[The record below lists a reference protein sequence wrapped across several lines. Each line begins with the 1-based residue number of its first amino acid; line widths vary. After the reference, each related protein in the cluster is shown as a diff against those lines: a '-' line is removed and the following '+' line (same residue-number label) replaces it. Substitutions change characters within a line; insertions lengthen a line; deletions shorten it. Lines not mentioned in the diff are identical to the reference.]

1 MDQETSNGFPTL
13 EPLAHSGQDG
23 AFGDL
28 AFLSD
33 PTRDRFEFSV
43 PYWIVEQLEKTSRLD
58 GLDVSSVLLSAFA
71 WVLHR
76 YTGGLLDDWIRA
88 DAPQKF
94 GDLARHF
101 SNDPSFSFNGEYFST
116 QFSVH
121 DFPSDFG
128 ASTIPECRISFV
140 YDPWGTQAPQANAQG
155 QNASWEHSRE
165 AHDATPDFSLRLFA
179 ERKSESTPQVKGS
192 LVYRTQWWR
201 HDRIERFVGHFQT
214 LLSQATTD
222 PDTVLAKLPILT
234 MREQRQLLV
243 EFNNTACEYPR
254 ELCVHELFEQQV
266 ERTPDAVA
274 LVFED
279 QQLSYNELNA
289 RANRLARYLRK
300 HGVGEET
307 PVGLCLE
314 RSLDLVVSIL
324 GILKAGGTYVP
335 LDADY
340 PVKRLENMLELA
352 EVKHLVT
359 QSQLDAKLPSTKRLD
374 ICIDRDANEIASEDS
389 SNLDLAYNSN
399 RLAYIIFT
407 SGSTGQPKGV
417 MIEHRSLVNLLADM
431 ASRLNF
437 TQGDSLLSVSTPCF
451 DISLLEILLPLA
463 AAGLVEVAS
472 RDAFSDVRVLIN
484 RLESKRFTWL
494 FSTPSRL
501 DLLLHG
507 GWQGD
512 PALNVLTGG
521 EQLSQSLSVQ
531 LATRCCSLWNLYGP
545 TEATILSTA
554 IEAID
559 QNPGCCIGRPVSNT
573 QVYVLDSHRELLP
586 IGVPGELYIGGDGL
600 ARGYLNRPDLTAERF
615 VPNPFSKDSDS
626 KLYRTGDLCRWK
638 HDGTLEYL
646 GRIDHQVKLRGFRIE
661 LGEIESVLSQHPS
674 IAQCVVVLREDRP
687 GDKRL
692 VAYYTR
698 HGDPNPSIFELR
710 EFLGSKLPEYM
721 IPAAFVRLDT
731 LPLTPSGKIDRRALP
746 LPDIKDVG
754 VQDQYIPARN
764 GLEEQLAQI
773 WSEVLGIERVGIHD
787 NFFALGGHSLLA
799 ARLIVMV
806 RDRLGKDLSFKTF
819 FGNPTIA
826 QTAQVLSELNVSI
839 PDCSQWNELC
849 DSSLDWT
856 KDRIPASY
864 AQRSLYLIE
873 QMFSVQ
879 AAYNIPVAWQ
889 IDGELDTDAL
899 RDSFLRLVQRYEPLR
914 TVYSQDS
921 QGVWQEARPVDTWSL
936 PIVKMAGIPSDQR
949 VEKALEWMKIHGQI
963 QFDLRNDLSMRSV
976 LMELSESSHIL
987 FLVVHHIAMDGLSLE
1002 NFKRELGELYDQVV
1016 REASGPAP
1024 RTVCEVPSVH
1034 YREYTRLE
1042 HRYCMSESLEID
1054 RQFWKQRL
1062 AGSQDLEIPT
1072 DSRRPGEFTFRG
1084 DCVEV
1089 ELSTEQFE
1097 RIDQF
1102 CKQNGCTPHV
1112 LLLAVFQLFSARQ
1125 SGQTDI
1131 TTAVPVGS
1139 RDDST
1144 WDRAI
1149 GYFINVLAVRSQ
1161 IDESVSFAGHIQNVQ
1176 STSAMAF
1183 DHRHVPF
1190 ELIVSDVCQEL
1201 TRDRNPLVQS
1211 LFQLIDFDSQEL
1223 RLDSANVTQIA
1234 LPLIGARFDLE
1245 MILER
1250 KLDPDS
1256 GKPFIQ
1262 GHLYYC
1268 TDLWDKS
1275 TVTLWAKRF
1284 TGLVDRLIDHP
1295 LAPLRSV
1302 ELISPVELSE
1312 LNQLETPKAV
1322 PSYLVKTAYELFQDQ
1337 VVETPTSIAVR
1348 DTDRDFTY
1356 EQLQDRAIQIATR
1369 LREQGLEIGSSVAVL
1384 LNRSFDSI
1392 ASLFGIWKAGG
1403 VYLPLDPSYPRERL
1417 KYFLHDAQPQV
1428 LLIEPELVGTIEF
1441 PEDKTLVLV
1450 PNQDLVTREIVRTQ
1464 VFSPIN
1470 IDHQAYLLY
1479 TSGSTGEPKG
1489 VQMPHRAIANL
1500 IAWQNQ
1506 QERLSV
1512 PARTLQFAPKCFDVS
1527 IQEITST
1534 LTSGGTLVLID
1545 EKQRL
1550 DPHALM
1556 EFIQANRVQRV
1567 FLPFVMIDAI
1577 VGVAKP
1583 TGGSSLLDIVSAG
1596 ESLKLTEPLRDFLQ
1610 AHPQCRLHN
1619 HYGPTETHV
1628 VTETMVSLA
1637 DFDAVEASI
1646 GRPIPNCACVIL
1658 DQNAK
1663 RVPRGAIGELYLSGA
1678 CLASG
1683 YVGKEVLTS
1692 ERFVALSDLEG
1703 SSDHRYYRTGDLA
1716 RWRYDGKLDFLGR
1729 ADTQVKHRG
1738 FRIELGEIESVL
1750 SQHPSIAQCVVILRE
1765 DRPGDKRLVAYY
1777 TQCGEQHP
1785 SILELR
1791 ESLGSKLPEYMVPAA
1806 YVRLDALP
1814 LTPSGKI
1821 DRRSLPVPD
1830 IKDLGIQDH
1839 YAPARNG
1846 IEEQLAQI
1854 WSEVLGLEHIG
1865 IHDNFFALGGHS
1877 LLAVRLT
1884 SRISEIF
1891 DVPLG
1896 VRLIFEQPT
1905 IAQLSEQI
1913 DAKRI
1918 GGSTRALLSLRS
1930 VCRDSDQPAPVSYAQ
1945 ERLWFLEQLEG
1956 SLTAYNIPIVW
1967 QFRGPLDNEALR
1979 KALETIVARHEPL
1992 RTVFFQHGN
2001 IPVQMVRGL
2010 ERFELNVEDLRGLDP
2025 EDQRLKAAQ
2034 ICHAEADCPF
2044 DLTCDLMIRAKL
2056 LRLDDQDH
2064 QLLVTMH
2071 HIASDGWSMDVF
2083 TKELSA
2089 LYGHYLD
2096 PSTESSTIIPLDPLP
2111 VTYIDYSTWQRE
2123 TLSADRIEGLL
2134 SYWRQE
2140 LKGLAALEL
2149 PTDRPRPVM
2158 ASYRGSSVPIELN
2171 ESLTRR
2177 LESLA
2182 QSQQVTLQML
2192 LLAAYE
2198 VLLYRYS
2205 HQEDFAVGIPFAGR
2219 NDTQLESLI
2228 GFFVSTLVIRADL
2241 TGEPTFPELLS
2252 RVRQK
2257 SLAAYDHQEL
2267 PFQLLLADLQPE
2279 RHLSRPPLFQVMF
2292 QLLSHDASGL
2302 ELKDLE
2308 VSDPSFVT
2316 DRAKF
2321 DLEMHL
2327 SPHQGRIVG
2336 DLAYSSDLF
2345 DASTIERMAAQYVR
2359 LLESIVAQPNQ
2370 KIGQFLILTDQERD
2384 RLLIEFND
2392 TACEY
2397 PRELCVHELFERQV
2411 ERTPDAVA
2419 LIFEDQ
2425 QLSYSEL
2432 NTRSN
2437 RLARYLRK
2445 RGVGEQTPVG
2455 LCLERSLDLVVS
2467 ILGILKA
2474 GGTYVP
2480 LDADYPVARLEKM
2493 LELAQVE
2500 HLVTQSQLQDRI
2512 PNTKRQD
2519 IWVDRDAD
2527 EIASEDSSNLGL
2539 THDSHHLAYIMF
2551 TSGSTGEPK
2560 GVMIE
2565 HLGAGN
2571 LLVDMAMRLKV
2582 NSTDRILSVTT
2593 PSFDISVLEF
2603 FIPLISGGSLEIASM
2618 GLIRDTGVLINKLET
2633 GSISWMQSTPSR
2645 WEQLI
2650 QGGWRGDDRLQI
2662 LCGGEPLSE
2671 HLAKQ
2676 LATRCGS
2683 LWNVYGPTETTI
2695 WSTSV
2700 EIFGDEQSISI
2711 GRPISNT
2718 DVYVLDANRELVPI
2732 GVPGELYIGG
2742 DGLARGYLNRPDLT
2756 AKRFVANP
2764 FSKDK
2769 DSRLYRTGD
2778 LCRWRDDGTLEYLG
2792 RIDHQVKLR
2801 GFRIE
2806 LGEIE
2811 SVLSQHPSIAQCVVI
2826 LREDCPGDKRLVAY
2840 YTQCGEQH
2848 PSVLELREFLGSKL
2862 PEYMVPAAFVRL
2874 DALPLTPSGKID
2886 RRGLP
2891 VPDIKDVGV
2900 QDQYTPPRNE
2910 LEEQLA
2916 QIWSEVLGIERVGIH
2931 DNFFAL
2937 GGHSLMAVRLFS
2949 EINNRLGHE
2958 LPLSILFQ
2966 QGTISQIAQMINE
2979 SPKDQPIARI
2989 VQLSDS
2995 KEGPALVVMPGLNGE
3010 LLYSKELVDRIEGR
3024 YNVVGLQPNLDPEFL
3039 ETYADFSRTAT
3050 EYLRIIRSHQ
3060 AQGPYKFLGY
3070 SYGGILGFEIARQ
3083 LEEQGQVV
3091 DFCGV
3096 IDTGIEPDLSYRKLG
3111 SVAVHLARVSINI
3124 PRWITASCGPNH
3136 FRKTVARANRKVR
3149 YLGRT
3154 LLAHGKTKYTIDDE
3168 FGIKKSKDHRRK
3180 VLGCLFESFNDYK
3193 PKNYC
3198 GRVTLFRA
3206 ATRPLYRH
3214 LSPDLGWSGIATH
3227 VDVHPVPGDHETI
3240 LRSASIE
3247 RISKVIRES
3256 I

>member
-1 MDQETSNGFPTL
+1 
-13 EPLAHSGQDG
+13 
-23 AFGDL
+23 
-28 AFLSD
+28 
-33 PTRDRFEFSV
+33 
-43 PYWIVEQLEKTSRLD
+43 
-58 GLDVSSVLLSAFA
+58 
-71 WVLHR
+71 
-76 YTGGLLDDWIRA
+76 
-88 DAPQKF
+88 
-94 GDLARHF
+94 
-101 SNDPSFSFNGEYFST
+101 
-116 QFSVH
+116 
-121 DFPSDFG
+121 
-128 ASTIPECRISFV
+128 
-140 YDPWGTQAPQANAQG
+140 
-155 QNASWEHSRE
+155 
-165 AHDATPDFSLRLFA
+165 
-179 ERKSESTPQVKGS
+179 
-192 LVYRTQWWR
+192 
-201 HDRIERFVGHFQT
+201 
-214 LLSQATTD
+214 
-222 PDTVLAKLPILT
+222 
-234 MREQRQLLV
+234 
-243 EFNNTACEYPR
+243 
-254 ELCVHELFEQQV
+254 
-266 ERTPDAVA
+266 
-274 LVFED
+274 
-279 QQLSYNELNA
+279 
-289 RANRLARYLRK
+289 
-300 HGVGEET
+300 
-307 PVGLCLE
+307 
-314 RSLDLVVSIL
+314 
-324 GILKAGGTYVP
+324 
-335 LDADY
+335 
-340 PVKRLENMLELA
+340 
-352 EVKHLVT
+352 
-359 QSQLDAKLPSTKRLD
+359 
-374 ICIDRDANEIASEDS
+374 
-389 SNLDLAYNSN
+389 
-399 RLAYIIFT
+399 
-407 SGSTGQPKGV
+407 

-661 LGEIESVLSQHPS
+661 LGEIEAMLGSHSS

-754 VQDQYIPARN
+754 VQDQY
-764 GLEEQLAQI
+764 
-773 WSEVLGIERVGIHD
+773 
-787 NFFALGGHSLLA
+787 
-799 ARLIVMV
+799 
-806 RDRLGKDLSFKTF
+806 T
-819 FGNPTIA
+819 
-826 QTAQVLSELNVSI
+826 
-839 PDCSQWNELC
+839 
-849 DSSLDWT
+849 
-856 KDRIPASY
+856 
-864 AQRSLYLIE
+864 
-873 QMFSVQ
+873 
-879 AAYNIPVAWQ
+879 
-889 IDGELDTDAL
+889 
-899 RDSFLRLVQRYEPLR
+899 
-914 TVYSQDS
+914 
-921 QGVWQEARPVDTWSL
+921 
-936 PIVKMAGIPSDQR
+936 
-949 VEKALEWMKIHGQI
+949 
-963 QFDLRNDLSMRSV
+963 
-976 LMELSESSHIL
+976 
-987 FLVVHHIAMDGLSLE
+987 
-1002 NFKRELGELYDQVV
+1002 
-1016 REASGPAP
+1016 
-1024 RTVCEVPSVH
+1024 
-1034 YREYTRLE
+1034 
-1042 HRYCMSESLEID
+1042 
-1054 RQFWKQRL
+1054 
-1062 AGSQDLEIPT
+1062 
-1072 DSRRPGEFTFRG
+1072 
-1084 DCVEV
+1084 
-1089 ELSTEQFE
+1089 
-1097 RIDQF
+1097 
-1102 CKQNGCTPHV
+1102 
-1112 LLLAVFQLFSARQ
+1112 
-1125 SGQTDI
+1125 
-1131 TTAVPVGS
+1131 
-1139 RDDST
+1139 
-1144 WDRAI
+1144 
-1149 GYFINVLAVRSQ
+1149 
-1161 IDESVSFAGHIQNVQ
+1161 
-1176 STSAMAF
+1176 
-1183 DHRHVPF
+1183 
-1190 ELIVSDVCQEL
+1190 
-1201 TRDRNPLVQS
+1201 
-1211 LFQLIDFDSQEL
+1211 
-1223 RLDSANVTQIA
+1223 
-1234 LPLIGARFDLE
+1234 
-1245 MILER
+1245 
-1250 KLDPDS
+1250 
-1256 GKPFIQ
+1256 
-1262 GHLYYC
+1262 
-1268 TDLWDKS
+1268 
-1275 TVTLWAKRF
+1275 
-1284 TGLVDRLIDHP
+1284 
-1295 LAPLRSV
+1295 
-1302 ELISPVELSE
+1302 
-1312 LNQLETPKAV
+1312 
-1322 PSYLVKTAYELFQDQ
+1322 
-1337 VVETPTSIAVR
+1337 
-1348 DTDRDFTY
+1348 
-1356 EQLQDRAIQIATR
+1356 
-1369 LREQGLEIGSSVAVL
+1369 
-1384 LNRSFDSI
+1384 
-1392 ASLFGIWKAGG
+1392 
-1403 VYLPLDPSYPRERL
+1403 
-1417 KYFLHDAQPQV
+1417 
-1428 LLIEPELVGTIEF
+1428 
-1441 PEDKTLVLV
+1441 
-1450 PNQDLVTREIVRTQ
+1450 
-1464 VFSPIN
+1464 
-1470 IDHQAYLLY
+1470 
-1479 TSGSTGEPKG
+1479 
-1489 VQMPHRAIANL
+1489 
-1500 IAWQNQ
+1500 
-1506 QERLSV
+1506 
-1512 PARTLQFAPKCFDVS
+1512 
-1527 IQEITST
+1527 
-1534 LTSGGTLVLID
+1534 
-1545 EKQRL
+1545 
-1550 DPHALM
+1550 
-1556 EFIQANRVQRV
+1556 
-1567 FLPFVMIDAI
+1567 
-1577 VGVAKP
+1577 
-1583 TGGSSLLDIVSAG
+1583 
-1596 ESLKLTEPLRDFLQ
+1596 
-1610 AHPQCRLHN
+1610 
-1619 HYGPTETHV
+1619 
-1628 VTETMVSLA
+1628 
-1637 DFDAVEASI
+1637 
-1646 GRPIPNCACVIL
+1646 
-1658 DQNAK
+1658 
-1663 RVPRGAIGELYLSGA
+1663 
-1678 CLASG
+1678 
-1683 YVGKEVLTS
+1683 
-1692 ERFVALSDLEG
+1692 
-1703 SSDHRYYRTGDLA
+1703 
-1716 RWRYDGKLDFLGR
+1716 
-1729 ADTQVKHRG
+1729 
-1738 FRIELGEIESVL
+1738 
-1750 SQHPSIAQCVVILRE
+1750 
-1765 DRPGDKRLVAYY
+1765 
-1777 TQCGEQHP
+1777 
-1785 SILELR
+1785 
-1791 ESLGSKLPEYMVPAA
+1791 
-1806 YVRLDALP
+1806 
-1814 LTPSGKI
+1814 
-1821 DRRSLPVPD
+1821 
-1830 IKDLGIQDH
+1830 
-1839 YAPARNG
+1839 PARNG
-1846 IEEQLAQI
+1846 IEEQLVQV
-1854 WSEVLGLEHIG
+1854 WSEVLGIERIG
-1865 IHDNFFALGGHS
+1865 VHDNFFALGGHS

-1891 DVPLG
+1891 DIPLG

-1905 IAQLSEQI
+1905 IAQLSAQI

-1918 GGSTRALLSLRS
+1918 GGSTRALLPLRS
-1930 VCRDSDQPAPVSYAQ
+1930 VFRDPEEPAPVSYAQ

-2034 ICHAEADCPF
+2034 ICHAQADCPF

-2056 LRLDDQDH
+2056 LRLDDQEH

-2096 PSTESSTIIPLDPLP
+2096 ASTETSGITSGIIPLDPLP
-2111 VTYIDYSTWQRE
+2111 VTYIDYSAWQKE

-2140 LKGLAALEL
+2140 LKGLPALEF
-2149 PTDRPRPVM
+2149 PTDRPRPLM

-2171 ESLTRR
+2171 ESLTLR

-2198 VLLYRYS
+2198 VLLCRYS

-2219 NDTQLESLI
+2219 NDTQLENLI

-2241 TGEPTFPELLS
+2241 TGEPTFQELLS
-2252 RVRQK
+2252 RVSQK

-2267 PFQLLLADLQPE
+2267 PFQVLLADLQPE
-2279 RHLSRPPLFQVMF
+2279 RHMSRPPLFQVMF
-2292 QLLSHDASGL
+2292 QLLTQDTSGL
-2302 ELKDLE
+2302 NLQGLDLIE
-2308 VSDPSFVT
+2308 KYFSTERV
-2316 DRAKF
+2316 KF
-2321 DLEMHL
+2321 DLEMYL
-2327 SPHQGRIVG
+2327 RRDQGDISG
-2336 DLAYSSDLF
+2336 TLNFSTDLF
-2345 DASTIERMAAQYVR
+2345 DLQSIERMAAQYVR

-2370 KIGQFLILTDQERD
+2370 KIGQFSILTDQERD

-2397 PRELCVHELFERQV
+2397 PRELCVHELFEQQV

-2419 LIFEDQ
+2419 LVFEDQ

-2432 NTRSN
+2432 NARAN

-2445 RGVGEQTPVG
+2445 HGVGEETPVG
-2455 LCLERSLDLVVS
+2455 LCIERSLDLVVS

-2480 LDADYPVARLEKM
+2480 LDADYPVKRLENM
-2493 LELAQVE
+2493 LELAEVK
-2500 HLVTQSQLQDRI
+2500 HLVTQSQLDAKL
-2512 PNTKRQD
+2512 PSTKRLD
-2519 IWVDRDAD
+2519 ICIDRDAN
-2527 EIASEDSSNLGL
+2527 EIASEDSSNLDL
-2539 THDSHHLAYIMF
+2539 AYNSNRLAYIIF
-2551 TSGSTGEPK
+2551 TSGSTGQPK

-2565 HLGAGN
+2565 HRSLSN
-2571 LLVDMAMRLKV
+2571 LLYEMRKQL
-2582 NSTDRILSVTT
+2582 RLSGCEHFICATNPTFDASVWELLT
-2593 PSFDISVLEF
+2593 PLV
-2603 FIPLISGGSLEIASM
+2603 SGC
-2618 GLIRDTGVLINKLET
+2618 KLEVLSQAT
-2633 GSISWMQSTPSR
+2633 ISDPVRLAKRLETPNATHFQTTPSR
-2645 WEQLI
+2645 WKMLVQSGW
-2650 QGGWRGDDRLQI
+2650 QGDSNLTA
-2662 LCGGEPLSE
+2662 LSGGESLSF
-2671 HLAKQ
+2671 Q
-2676 LATRCGS
+2676 LLSDLNERCKS
-2683 LWNVYGPTETTI
+2683 AWNLYGPTEATCQ
-2695 WSTSV
+2695 STL
-2700 EIFGDEQSISI
+2700 IALTPGITNNTI

-2718 DVYVLDANRELVPI
+2718 QVYVLDSHRELLPI

-2756 AKRFVANP
+2756 AERFVPNP
-2764 FSKDK
+2764 FSKDS
-2769 DSRLYRTGD
+2769 DSKLYRTGD

-3154 LLAHGKTKYTIDDE
+3154 LLARGKTKYTIDDE